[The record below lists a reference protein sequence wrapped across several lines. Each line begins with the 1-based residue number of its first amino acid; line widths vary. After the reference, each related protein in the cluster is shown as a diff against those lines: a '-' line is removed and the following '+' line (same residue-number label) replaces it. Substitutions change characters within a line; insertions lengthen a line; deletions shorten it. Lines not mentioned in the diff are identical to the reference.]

1 MPDLANNNAWN
12 LIFEGGAAQ
21 LSPVHLLTR
30 EKINLIF
37 TPLFTRPYIKAFVSS
52 DLAKPTWRWGGYFYL
67 YAGTIFSSQ
76 PLLASI
82 KSCFLNQWNLL
93 DFPMLDSTENQTAS
107 SWHVR
112 YESPYWFKE
121 VDISVYQYYDG

>member
-1 MPDLANNNAWN
+1 
-12 LIFEGGAAQ
+12 
-21 LSPVHLLTR
+21 
-30 EKINLIF
+30 
-37 TPLFTRPYIKAFVSS
+37 
-52 DLAKPTWRWGGYFYL
+52 
-67 YAGTIFSSQ
+67 
-76 PLLASI
+76 
-82 KSCFLNQWNLL
+82 LL